1 MGHAH
6 FDQLSES
13 QREATQTALR
23 HVLGTVP
30 VDGVTPLA
38 GGFTTAAVS
47 RIEAGGRRYV
57 LRVEGTPSPLRNPHQ
72 YQSMRIA
79 ADAGI
84 APRLYYAD
92 EDSRVA
98 VIDHVETRP
107 LGSFPGGPPALARAL
122 GELLRR
128 LQATEVFPYF
138 VDYPAIVARLWA
150 HVCRTGLFADGVLD
164 PVNERLAEIRGAYVW
179 DRAHSVSCHNDPVPA
194 NILYD
199 GKRLWLIDWESA
211 YRNDPLVDV
220 AIMSDHFAR
229 TEELQ
234 AALLQA
240 WLGRAPDAALLA
252 RLWAHVCR
260 TGLFAPGVLDPVN
273 ERLAGIRE
281 AYVWNGADSVSCHND
296 PVPANI
302 LYDGKRLWL
311 IDWESAY
318 RNDPLVDVAIMSDH
332 FARTEELQATLLQ
345 AWLGRAPDAALLE
358 RLKHVTALTRLYY
371 AGVFLSASAL
381 VPRAAPDTGLAAPT
395 MPALEQAVA
404 AGRFKFGTRAHNHVV
419 GKMFLASFLRNV
431 PTPRF

>member
-6 FDQLSES
+6 FDALSES
-13 QREATQTALR
+13 QSEAAQTALR

-30 VDGVTPLA
+30 VDAVTPVA
-38 GGFTTAAVS
+38 GGFTTAAVF

-79 ADAGI
+79 SEAGV

-92 EDSRVA
+92 KDGRVA

-107 LGSFPGGPPALARAL
+107 LDSFPGGPRALARAL

-128 LQATEVFPYF
+128 LQATPVFPAF

-164 PVNERLAEIRGAYVW
+164 PVNERLAEIRAAYVW
-179 DRAHSVSCHNDPVPA
+179 DRADSVSCHNDPVPA

-199 GKRLWLIDWESA
+199 GNRLWLIDWESA

-220 AIMSDHFAR
+220 AIMCDHLAR
-229 TEELQ
+229 APDLENV
-234 AALLQA
+234 LLQA
-240 WLGRAPDAALLA
+240 WLGGTPDEALRA
-252 RLWAHVCR
+252 RL
-260 TGLFAPGVLDPVN
+260 
-273 ERLAGIRE
+273 EQ
-281 AYVWNGADSVSCHND
+281 
-296 PVPANI
+296 
-302 LYDGKRLWL
+302 
-311 IDWESAY
+311 
-318 RNDPLVDVAIMSDH
+318 VA
-332 FARTEELQATLLQ
+332 
-345 AWLGRAPDAALLE
+345 
-358 RLKHVTALTRLYY
+358 ALTRLYY

-395 MPALEQAVA
+395 MPALEEAVA
-404 AGRFKFGTRAHNHVV
+404 AGRLKFGTRAHNHVV
-419 GKMFLASFLRNV
+419 GKMFLASFLGDV